1 MKTLEVFTLTFVVIV
16 SSNVNNRFR
25 WLEGV
30 FSGTLPPRSVHKLR
44 CHKQRFEQ
52 WPPQLYK
59 QRWNFFMI
67 SVAMTSEPHSNEMTS
82 LPILL
87 AAVFLDTG
95 KGFLKSFTGAF
106 SSNSCLNFLEV
117 WAKSMTG
124 LSRCFW
130 DKFMIRNSA
139 NSGQS
144 WCSAVLFR
152 KRSALEM
159 QFYLMVKPAWKDHW
173 DSFSLSQESRIW
185 LAFIEVLLLAF
196 L

>member
-1 MKTLEVFTLTFVVIV
+1 MKTLEVFTLTFVVIF
-16 SSNVNNRFR
+16 SSNVNNHFR

-87 AAVFLDTG
+87 ATVFLDTG

-124 LSRCFW
+124 LRDVFGINLWSEIQQILDNLDVR
-130 DKFMIRNSA
+130 
-139 NSGQS
+139 
-144 WCSAVLFR
+144 
-152 KRSALEM
+152 
-159 QFYLMVKPAWKDHW
+159 P
-173 DSFSLSQESRIW
+173 FSLENE
-185 LAFIEVLLLAF
+185 ALLKCNF
-196 L
+196 T

>member
-1 MKTLEVFTLTFVVIV
+1 MT
-16 SSNVNNRFR
+16 
-25 WLEGV
+25 
-30 FSGTLPPRSVHKLR
+30 
-44 CHKQRFEQ
+44 
-52 WPPQLYK
+52 
-59 QRWNFFMI
+59 FFMI

-87 AAVFLDTG
+87 AAVFLDIG

-106 SSNSCLNFLEV
+106 SFNSCLTFLEV
-117 WAKSMTG
+117 WAKSMTV

-130 DKFMIRNSA
+130 DKFMIRNSE
-139 NSGQS
+139 NCGQS

-159 QFYLMVKPAWKDHW
+159 QFYLIVKPAWKDHW